1 MESQQELIDFLLL
14 YFAYRNIHN
23 WGFVGYKNIKAL
35 MTYITGIKD
44 VETLRMIFEK
54 MVKMGRFEKRKIR
67 SCTDYKFV
75 FKPEAKD

>member
-14 YFAYRNIHN
+14 YFSYRNIHN

-75 FKPEAKD
+75 FKAETKD

>member
-14 YFAYRNIHN
+14 YFQMRNIHK
-23 WGFVGYKNIKAL
+23 WEWVGYKNIKAL

-44 VETLRMIFEK
+44 VETLRIIFEK
-54 MVKMGRFEKRKIR
+54 MVKMGRFEKRKIK

-75 FKPEAKD
+75 FNPTKEV